1 MDNSQRQ
8 GQMPG
13 MSYPQCGRFIPTTVS
28 ELLTSR
34 DLQCPFCGLR
44 LTIDRAKCSKAMDA
58 LAKVEAAQRRVEKT
72 SKFNGRY

>member
-1 MDNSQRQ
+1 M
-8 GQMPG
+8 
-13 MSYPQCGRFIPTTVS
+13 T

-34 DLQCPFCGLR
+34 DLQCPYCGLR